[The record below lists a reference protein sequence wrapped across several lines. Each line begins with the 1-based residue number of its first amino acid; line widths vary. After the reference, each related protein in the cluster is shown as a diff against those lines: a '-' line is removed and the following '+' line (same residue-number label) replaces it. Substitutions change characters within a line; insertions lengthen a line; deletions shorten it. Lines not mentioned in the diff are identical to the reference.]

1 MAIEPSTIEKTA
13 WKVYNDEHIQTRISE
28 NGFVLVKNGFKT
40 RTFVGIR
47 EEENTYVV
55 GKMWKEYEVVGRN
68 SSRIRVHENEYVE
81 CDLYRMN
88 IENEIKDSG
97 EFAENLYEMIE
108 NKKYV
113 EKLDSGY
120 ISGHRLTPL
129 NDVLDDIFK
138 WYDTS

>member
-1 MAIEPSTIEKTA
+1 
-13 WKVYNDEHIQTRISE
+13 
-28 NGFVLVKNGFKT
+28 
-40 RTFVGIR
+40 
-47 EEENTYVV
+47 
-55 GKMWKEYEVVGRN
+55 
-68 SSRIRVHENEYVE
+68 
-81 CDLYRMN
+81 MN